1 MPIYSEVTPK
11 QKTAARG
18 CRGPGAF
25 GVSLCCTPCHGRAGV
40 EAVWPQP
47 RHSGPGKPTYG
58 PLRPQG
64 QLLIKTRRGLCKT
77 PQATP
82 TASPRVHTHAGTHTH
97 TYTLS
102 WGPVITGP
110 GFPGEGKEDP
120 GPQGWGVVIRG
131 PSEGAHWDTAR
142 LSQPGPQTSTQRKSQ
157 LCGPRLLP
165 GAGRRQGTAGCRG
178 LGPTGGGREK
188 LET

>member
-1 MPIYSEVTPK
+1 MLHPMSWEGRSGSSMATTKALWAREAHLWPSETPR
-11 QKTAARG
+11 AAPHQNKERSLQDTPSRPHCFPTCAHTRG
-18 CRGPGAF
+18 
-25 GVSLCCTPCHGRAGV
+25 
-40 EAVWPQP
+40 
-47 RHSGPGKPTYG
+47 
-58 PLRPQG
+58 
-64 QLLIKTRRGLCKT
+64 
-77 PQATP
+77 
-82 TASPRVHTHAGTHTH
+82 HTHIH

-131 PSEGAHWDTAR
+131 PGEGAHLDTAR

-165 GAGRRQGTAGCRG
+165 GAGWRQGTAGCCG
-178 LGPTGGGREK
+178 LGPAGGGQEK